1 MTIDLDDESLKRRLG
16 ENGLALTIKEVRDLL
31 SGIVAAPPSASYEPE
46 WLVLIAP
53 KPTPALRET
62 LLALHDQMRNSF
74 EGNNGLDPQ
83 PKTVSK
89 RLQALRVEL
98 AKRELDGFIIPRADE
113 YHGEHVP
120 RYAERLNW
128 LTGFTGSAGVAI
140 VLQHSA
146 ALFVD
151 SRYSLQAV
159 TEVDG
164 TLFEHHRFSKTAAAA
179 WLATHAEPEQCIGYD
194 PWLHTSEDVDLL
206 EKAVAHTSVKL
217 QPCHKNPLDSVWHN
231 QPCQPLAPAVPHPL
245 SYAGQSGH
253 EKRCTVA
260 ADLIKARVDATVL
273 ANPDSI
279 AWLLNIRG
287 GDVPYTPLLLAFAI
301 LYADTSVDLFLDQRK
316 LTPAVTHHMG
326 PAVRVLPPQAFEPAL
341 DSLGKSGASVS
352 LDITAV
358 PVAVVNRLRT
368 ANARIVS
375 EKNPCAL
382 HQARKNNVELR
393 GMRAAHCRDGIALVR
408 FLCWLEE
415 NLAKSY
421 PVTEL
426 SAADQLYAFRREA
439 LHFRGLSFSTISSTG
454 ENSAIV
460 HYRPKTTTNKPLC
473 PGTLYLVD
481 SGAQYFDGTTDV
493 TRTIAIG
500 DVGME
505 LRRRFTQVLKG
516 HIALATAIFPIGTTG
531 SQLDILAR
539 LALWAEGIDYDHGTG
554 HGIGSYLS
562 VHEGPQRI
570 STLCSDIPLVPG
582 MIVSDEPGYYKAGA
596 YGIRIESLLTVCQ
609 VSPAGGAERSVLAFE
624 VLTLVPIDRT
634 LIDLTLLSPFERMWV
649 DTYHA
654 RVRDT
659 LISFLDQ
666 ESAAWLTRATAPL

>member
-1 MTIDLDDESLKRRLG
+1 MTIDLADESLRRRLA
-16 ENGLALTIKEVRDLL
+16 ENGLALTITEVRDLL
-31 SGIVAAPPSASYEPE
+31 SGIVAAPPPASCEPE

-53 KPTPALRET
+53 EPTPVLRDT
-62 LLALHDQMRNSF
+62 LLALHDQMRRDV
-74 EGNNGLDPQ
+74 ECDDGLMPH
-83 PKTVSK
+83 PEEAAE

-98 AKRELDGFIIPRADE
+98 AKRELDGFIIPRVDE
-113 YHGEHVP
+113 HQGEHLP
-120 RYAERLNW
+120 RHAERLNW

-140 VLQHSA
+140 VLQHRA

-164 TLFEHHRFSKTAAAA
+164 NLFEHHRFSKTAAAA
-179 WLATHAEPEQCIGYD
+179 WLAKHAEHEQRIGYD
-194 PWLHTSEDVDLL
+194 PWLHTPEDVGTL
-206 EKAVAHTSVKL
+206 EKAILHKSIQL
-217 QPCHKNPLDSVWHN
+217 QPCHKNPLDAVWHN

-253 EKRCTVA
+253 AKRCTVA

-273 ANPDSI
+273 TNPESI

-301 LYADTSVDLFLDQRK
+301 LYADASVELFLDKRK
-316 LTPAVTHHMG
+316 LTPAMTHHMG
-326 PAVRVLPPQAFEPAL
+326 PAVRVSPPQAFEPAL
-341 DSLGKSGASVS
+341 EALGQSGASVC
-352 LDITAV
+352 LDMTAV

-368 ANARIVS
+368 ANAHIVS

-382 HQARKNNVELR
+382 HQAQKNAVER
-393 GMRAAHCRDGIALVR
+393 QGMRAAHCRDGIALVR
-408 FLCWLEE
+408 FLCWLEQT
-415 NLAKSY
+415 LAKSDS
-421 PVTEL
+421 VTEL
-426 SAADQLYAFRREA
+426 AAADKLQAFRREGI
-439 LHFRGLSFSTISSTG
+439 HYRGLSFATISATG
-454 ENSAIV
+454 SNSAIV
-460 HYRPKTTTNKPLC
+460 HYRPTPKTNKPLC

-481 SGAQYFDGTTDV
+481 SGAQYLDGTTDV

-500 DVGME
+500 NVGME
-505 LRRRFTQVLKG
+505 IRRRFTQVLKG
-516 HIALATAIFPIGTTG
+516 HIALATAIFPLGTTG
-531 SQLDILAR
+531 TQLDILAR

-554 HGIGSYLS
+554 HGVGSYLS
-562 VHEGPQRI
+562 VHEGPQHI
-570 STLCSDIPLVPG
+570 STLCSDIPLIPG

-596 YGIRIESLLTVCQ
+596 YGIRIESLLTVCN
-609 VSPAGGAERSVLAFE
+609 VSPAGAERSVLTFE

-634 LIDLTLLSPFERMWV
+634 LIDITLLSQFERMWV

-654 RVRDT
+654 RVRGT